1 MLRSMFSAISGLRS
15 HQTMMDVVG
24 NNIANVNTVGYK
36 ASRATFQESLTQAE
50 RGAAGPV
57 AEDAG
62 GTNPYQIGLGV
73 RVAAIDGNFSQG
85 SVQVT
90 GRSSDVSINGEGFF
104 QVEVDGAVSYMRAGA
119 FSWDAAGQ
127 LVTPDGAL
135 VLGRVATAGVIPP
148 VADPA
153 PPAAPIALD
162 PELHTD
168 PTIASDG
175 TVSVRNELGE
185 LEVIGQI
192 ELARFANQGG
202 LQRVGNGLYQ
212 VSPNSGNAEIGYPGT
227 NGTGALQ
234 AGTVEMSNVDLAAEF
249 TNMIIAQRGLQAN
262 SRTITSSDEIL
273 QELVNLKR

>member
-36 ASRATFQESLTQAE
+36 SSRATFQESLTQAE

-57 AEDAG
+57 AGQAG

-90 GRSSDVSINGEGFF
+90 GRASDVSINGEGFF
-104 QVEVDGAVSYMRAGA
+104 QVQGDDGTAYSRAGA
-119 FSWDAAGQ
+119 FSWDASGQ
-127 LVTPDGAL
+127 LVTPDGGL
-135 VLGRVATAGVIPP
+135 VLGLPLDPGTGNPTGAPAEPISV
-148 VADPA
+148 DPA
-153 PPAAPIALD
+153 AY
-162 PELHTD
+162 TD

-175 TVSVRNELGE
+175 TVSARDVTTGDLVPIAR
-185 LEVIGQI
+185 V
-192 ELARFANQGG
+192 ELARFANQAG
-202 LQRVGNGLYQ
+202 LQRIGNGLYQ
-212 VSPNSGNAEIGYPGT
+212 VSPNSGDPELGVPGA
-227 NGTGALQ
+227 NGTGTLQ